1 MNNIPNINSI
11 KIKNKNQCLFTG
23 SFTILFLISQCVLI
37 FSDSGTSCTRQKRVV
52 LNKYISVFLELSH
65 IMNVVLP
72 TTLTLRQITA
82 ADNAAIAAVIRK
94 VSAEYGLTADKGYTV
109 ADPNLDELFQVY
121 SQPGAA
127 YWVVEQHGLVVG
139 GGGVAPLG
147 CSEPDICELQKMY
160 FLPTVRGKGMAKKLA
175 LIALDHAREQGFKHC
190 YLETTAF
197 LLEAIGLYEHL
208 GFEHI
213 SEPLGCTGHVD
224 CEVRMLKP
232 L

>member
-1 MNNIPNINSI
+1 
-11 KIKNKNQCLFTG
+11 
-23 SFTILFLISQCVLI
+23 
-37 FSDSGTSCTRQKRVV
+37 
-52 LNKYISVFLELSH
+52 
-65 IMNVVLP
+65 MNVISPV
-72 TTLTLRQITA
+72 TATLRLITA
-82 ADNAAIAAVIRK
+82 DDNSAVASVIRQ

-109 ADPNLDELFQVY
+109 ADPNLDELYQLY
-121 SQPGAA
+121 NQPGYA
-127 YWVVEQHGLVVG
+127 YWVVEQNGKVVG
-139 GGGVAPLG
+139 GGGIAPLS

-160 FLPTVRGKGMAKKLA
+160 FLPTIRGQGMAKKLA
-175 LIALDHAREQGFKHC
+175 LMALDHAREQGFKRC

-197 LLEAIGLYEHL
+197 LREAIGLYEHL

>member
-1 MNNIPNINSI
+1 MNST
-11 KIKNKNQCLFTG
+11 Q
-23 SFTILFLISQCVLI
+23 S
-37 FSDSGTSCTRQKRVV
+37 
-52 LNKYISVFLELSH
+52 
-65 IMNVVLP
+65 LP
-72 TTLTLRQITA
+72 TLRRISA
-82 ADNAAIAAVIRK
+82 SDNPAIAAVIRT

-127 YWVVEQHGLVVG
+127 YWVVEQNGQVVG

-160 FLPTVRGKGMAKKLA
+160 FLPSVRGQGLAKKLA
-175 LIALDHAREQGFKHC
+175 LMAMDYAREQGFKRC

-197 LLEAIGLYEHL
+197 LKEAIGLYEHL
-208 GFEHI
+208 GFQHI
-213 SEPLGCTGHVD
+213 DYALGCTGHVD
-224 CEVRMLKP
+224 CEVRMLRE